1 MLRMLASLSY
11 NNWLLIT
18 KQSELGPLP
27 LYHLIR
33 IGRITIRMLLALRI
47 TWLVRPTTK
56 ARDGHMVMT
65 EADSLPRG
73 GIATAG
79 VTGEKVEGGIH
90 AHKALRHGF

>member
-18 KQSELGPLP
+18 KRSELGPLP

-47 TWLVRPTTK
+47 TWLVRPTIK
-56 ARDGHMVMT
+56 ARDGHSVMT

-73 GIATAG
+73 GTATAG
-79 VTGEKVEGGIH
+79 VTGEKVEGGIRARKVH
-90 AHKALRHGF
+90 RHGS